1 MSETW
6 GKGTLN
12 NTIGWGQ
19 GACDNTINWGKSQKD
34 SSVAASWSG
43 DTDIS
48 GCSGAAGVAQIDY
61 LNSMS
66 FDGVNDVINCGND
79 SSLQI
84 TGAMTVSYWFK
95 GQTGSASVGGVGK
108 LGASG
113 NRGFCLD
120 CIGTITFYIAQN
132 TTSLFSLSY
141 SNTPDNNWHHL
152 VGVYNPSTSVQIYL
166 DGVLV
171 KEQLVSIPASQY
183 NSSNNLQI
191 GARGDSTGFFNGSI
205 DEVGIFNVA
214 LTDAEILSIYNAT
227 AVVDG
232 VNKTADLS
240 QLTTPPVAWYRM

>member
-1 MSETW
+1 MP
-6 GKGTLN
+6 
-12 NTIGWGQ
+12 
-19 GACDNTINWGKSQKD
+19 DNTINWGQGAVNNSNDWGKAKANSANSFGAVYD
-34 SSVAASWSG
+34 ASPSG
-43 DTDIS
+43 DTNLTGGS
-48 GCSGAAGVAQIDY
+48 AGLAQVNNVY
-61 LNSMS
+61 SME

-183 NSSNNLQI
+183 NGSNNLQI

-205 DEVGIFNVA
+205 DEVGIFNTA
-214 LTDAEILSIYNAT
+214 LTDAEIQSIYNAT
-227 AVVDG
+227 ETG
-232 VNKTADLS
+232 KTADLND
-240 QLTTPPVAWYRM
+240 LTTPPVAWLRMGD

>member
-1 MSETW
+1 MP
-6 GKGTLN
+6 
-12 NTIGWGQ
+12 
-19 GACDNTINWGKSQKD
+19 DNTINWGQGAVNNSNDWGKAKANSANSFGAVYD
-34 SSVAASWSG
+34 ASPSG
-43 DTDIS
+43 DTNLTGGS
-48 GCSGAAGVAQIDY
+48 AGLAQVNNVY
-61 LNSMS
+61 SME

-183 NSSNNLQI
+183 NGSNNLQI

-205 DEVGIFNVA
+205 DEVGIFNTA

-227 AVVDG
+227 ETG
-232 VNKTADLS
+232 KTADLND
-240 QLTTPPVAWYRM
+240 LTTPPVAWLRMGD

>member
-1 MSETW
+1 MP
-6 GKGTLN
+6 
-12 NTIGWGQ
+12 
-19 GACDNTINWGKSQKD
+19 DNTINWGQGAVNNSNDWGKAKANSANSFGAVYD
-34 SSVAASWSG
+34 ASPSG
-43 DTDIS
+43 DTNLTGGS
-48 GCSGAAGVAQIDY
+48 AGLAQVNNVY
-61 LNSMS
+61 SME

-183 NSSNNLQI
+183 NGSNNLQI

-205 DEVGIFNVA
+205 DEVGIFNTA
-214 LTDAEILSIYNAT
+214 LTDAEISKHLQRNR
-227 AVVDG
+227 
-232 VNKTADLS
+232 N
-240 QLTTPPVAWYRM
+240 R

>member
-1 MSETW
+1 MP
-6 GKGTLN
+6 
-12 NTIGWGQ
+12 
-19 GACDNTINWGKSQKD
+19 DNTINWGQGAVNNSNDWGKAKANSANSFGAVYD
-34 SSVAASWSG
+34 ASPSG
-43 DTDIS
+43 DTNLTGGS
-48 GCSGAAGVAQIDY
+48 AGLAQVNNVY
-61 LNSMS
+61 SME

-183 NSSNNLQI
+183 NGSNNLQI

-205 DEVGIFNVA
+205 DEVGIFNTA

-227 AVVDG
+227 ETG
-232 VNKTADLS
+232 KTADLND
-240 QLTTPPVAWYRM
+240 LTTPPVKWYRMGD